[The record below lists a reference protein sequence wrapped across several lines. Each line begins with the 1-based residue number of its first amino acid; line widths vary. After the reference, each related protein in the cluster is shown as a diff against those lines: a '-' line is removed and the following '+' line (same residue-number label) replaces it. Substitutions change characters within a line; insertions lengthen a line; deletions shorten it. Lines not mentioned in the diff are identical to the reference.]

1 MSFLVRDKCKK
12 LIVSSIIKWVPP
24 LLIIYV
30 FFKFFVS
37 VSLKMREMNIV
48 LNGEDPNSILT
59 WVGQGGVTDD
69 IMVESLSTQ
78 TNVV

>member
-1 MSFLVRDKCKK
+1 
-12 LIVSSIIKWVPP
+12 
-24 LLIIYV
+24 
-30 FFKFFVS
+30 
-37 VSLKMREMNIV
+37 MREMNIV